1 MDFAKEYNANMTKL
15 INIISNKY
23 ENKNKDITE
32 LKRLISVGI
41 STDFDLLIKESGPY
55 LLEYSDIINGGNVEK
70 FILET
75 DFSNKIDKDADK
87 SSIELIKNLID
98 GVKNIWPKL
107 IDKEKTIVV
116 NIIQNLLILYSNYIV
131 KNRV

>member
-1 MDFAKEYNANMTKL
+1 MDFAKEYNSNMTKL

-55 LLEYSDIINGGNVEK
+55 LVEYSDVINGGNVEK

-75 DFSNKIDKDADK
+75 DFTTKIGKDTDKA
-87 SSIELIKNLID
+87 SIELIKNLID
-98 GVKNIWPKL
+98 GVKNVWFNL
-107 IDKEKTIVV
+107 IDKEKTIVI
-116 NIIQNLLILYSNYIV
+116 NIIQNLLILYSNYVI
-131 KNRV
+131 RG